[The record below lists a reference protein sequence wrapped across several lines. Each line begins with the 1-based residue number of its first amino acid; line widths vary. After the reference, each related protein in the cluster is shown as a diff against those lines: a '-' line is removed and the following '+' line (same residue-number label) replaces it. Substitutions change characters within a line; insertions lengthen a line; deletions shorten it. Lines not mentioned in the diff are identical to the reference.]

1 MNLTLVGV
9 RLRAI
14 KHDLSSNFAQTSRL
28 TINAGLLGIAFACV
42 SLSSAFANPSHV
54 TTSATQANP
63 EAWDKLADTV
73 FRHLSM
79 QQGLPQYS
87 ATSLAQDSDGF
98 IWVGTQGGLARW
110 DGYRFRNY
118 LPQANDPHSL
128 PDNYVMSLH
137 QDSKGRLWV
146 GTNGGGLAMYDKSL
160 DRFVRVPTGPGGIS
174 HVTVSSITS
183 DEKGNLWLATRAG
196 LNFYD
201 PQTGKVRQF
210 HVSDDGLPSDLV
222 RTVARDGQGNIWVGT
237 SEGLAKFDA
246 RTEQLKRVPLPIA
259 AGKAQRVVAVCA
271 SSDGKVWIGTFDSGA
286 FYITPD
292 DPEPKRLLVQ
302 KPNSKVAETINE
314 NVYFIQKTADD
325 EVWLG
330 TYGRGILVVNTKTLE
345 TKRLVHETN
354 RPSSLAD
361 NSVWSIIRDRSGLIW
376 VGSQRGISI
385 HDPSSKAIL
394 SLFGGDNRANGLQG
408 IDFFAAHGFDD
419 GSVWVGSQH
428 QGISILDPNSQT
440 FRALKGD
447 DANPQS
453 ALPQS
458 AVFTIYPVG
467 ANDVYVGTDK
477 GLYLTDRRG
486 NSVRRLNLTPRNPV
500 LRVAAL
506 LHVEQRLYIG
516 GPEGLWEKDLSKPNQ
531 DTVMQTDW
539 AKSLGTKFITEL
551 KRAPDGAIWVAT
563 LQDGLYRYDPISQ
576 QLSNIKPDPK
586 SKSSLTHRNVSSM
599 LFDSRGWLWVGMQ
612 GGGLDILRP
621 GKQAGQFDFQHIGKA
636 EKLPN
641 DLVNKVLED
650 HTGQIWVS
658 TDEGLAKIDPK
669 TLEVQ
674 PLAEP
679 DGVAIMGYWSTSGAK
694 TRDGNLIFGGVGG
707 MTVVRPS
714 LLKPY
719 EYRPPLVVTS
729 IQLGGKTLAV
739 NHARFVG
746 DNAEKL
752 VIQADANSMVVE
764 FAALDYSAAEH
775 NRYAYRLEGY
785 DKNWIETDYTRR
797 LAAYTNLPPGDYR
810 LHLRGT
816 NRNGV
821 WSEPDLMLN
830 VRVMPAW
837 FQTWWAYLLYL
848 ALFSAL
854 VYSLLRWRLWALRNK
869 NRNLELLIQ
878 ERTRELEVSRRA
890 LEQQS
895 LTDPL
900 TGLRNRRYLNLCIA
914 DDIAEVQRSYS
925 LQAENKG
932 EANRNLIFMMV
943 DIDHFKSVNDQ
954 YGHAAGDQVL
964 NQTTSILRESVRDSD
979 TIIRWGGEEFL
990 IVVRHTHFAEAE
1002 LLAERIRSRIA
1013 EHHFRLS
1020 DGKTLQRSCSIG
1032 LATYPFMPKAIE
1044 AYSWEQVVGIADKC
1058 LYAAKRAGRNAWVG
1072 LYLLDNAVVQ
1082 APSGDLALEIE
1093 QLIEHGAVKVRSS
1106 LADTSELSWI
1116 QGWEK

>member
-9 RLRAI
+9 RLRAM
-14 KHDLSSNFAQTSRL
+14 KRDLSSNFAHTSRL
-28 TINAGLLGIAFACV
+28 SVQAALLGIAFTCAGF
-42 SLSSAFANPSHV
+42 STAQTKPTPLTATASAS
-54 TTSATQANP
+54 NP
-63 EAWDKLADTV
+63 ETWDKLADTV

-118 LPQANDPHSL
+118 LPQANAPYSL

-137 QDSKGRLWV
+137 HDSQGRLWV
-146 GTNGGGLAMYDKSL
+146 GTNGGGLAMYDKL
-160 DRFVRVPTGPGGIS
+160 NDRFVRVPTGPGGVS
-174 HVTVSSITS
+174 HVTVNAITS

-196 LNFYD
+196 LNHYD

-222 RTVARDGQGNIWVGT
+222 RTVARDGQGNIWAGT
-237 SEGLAKFDA
+237 SQGLVKIDA
-246 RTEQLKRVPLPIA
+246 RTEQITRVPLPIA
-259 AGKAQRVVAVCA
+259 AGKVQRIVTVCA
-271 SSDGKVWIGTFDSGA
+271 SSDGKVWVGTFDSGA
-286 FYITPD
+286 FYISPD

-302 KPNSKVAETINE
+302 KPHSNIPETINE

-345 TKRLVHETN
+345 TKRMVHESN
-354 RPSSLAD
+354 RSSSLAD

-394 SLFGGDNRANGLQG
+394 SLFGGDNRSHRLQG
-408 IDFFAAHGFDD
+408 IDFFSAHGFED
-419 GSVWVGSQH
+419 GSVWVGSQN
-428 QGISILDPNSQT
+428 QGISILDPNSQV
-440 FRALKGD
+440 FRTLPAD
-447 DANPQS
+447 DANPQF

-458 AVFTIYPVG
+458 AIFTIYPVG
-467 ANDVYVGTDK
+467 ADQVYIGTDK
-477 GLYLTDRRG
+477 GLYLSDRRG
-486 NSVRRLNLTPRNPV
+486 SGVRRLNLTPRNPV

-506 LHVEQRLYIG
+506 LQVDQRLYIG
-516 GPEGLWEKDLSKPNQ
+516 GPEGLWEKDLSKPHLDNA
-531 DTVMQTDW
+531 MQTDW

-563 LQDGLYRYDPISQ
+563 LQDGLYRYDPMTQ
-576 QLSNIKPDPK
+576 QLSNIKPDPQ
-586 SKSSLTHRNVSSM
+586 SKSSLTHRNVSTM

-621 GKQAGQFDFQHIGKA
+621 SKQAGQFEFRHIGKA

-650 HTGQIWVS
+650 NAGQIWLS
-658 TDEGLAKIDPK
+658 TDEGLAKIDPQ
-669 TLEVQ
+669 TLEVR

-707 MTVVRPS
+707 MTIVRPS
-714 LLKPY
+714 LVKPY
-719 EYRPPLVVTS
+719 EYRPPLVVTN

-739 NHARFVG
+739 NHAKFVG
-746 DNAEKL
+746 EGADKL
-752 VIQADANSMVVE
+752 VIHAEANSMVVE

-785 DKNWIETDYTRR
+785 DKTWVETDYTRR

-810 LHLRGT
+810 LHLRGS
-816 NRNGV
+816 NRNGM
-821 WSEPDLMLN
+821 WSESDLVLE
-830 VRVMPAW
+830 VKVMPAW
-837 FQTWWAYLLYL
+837 FQTWWAYMLYL
-848 ALFSAL
+848 AMFSVS
-854 VYSLLRWRLWALRNK
+854 VYLLLRWRLWALRNK

-878 ERTRELEVSRRA
+878 ERTRELEASRRA

-914 DDIAEVQRSYS
+914 DDIAEVLRSYS
-925 LQAENKG
+925 RQAENKG
-932 EANRNLIFMMV
+932 EANRDLIFMMV

-964 NQTTSILRESVRDSD
+964 KQTTSILRETVRDSD

-990 IVVRHTHFAEAE
+990 ILVRHTHFAEAE
-1002 LLAERIRSRIA
+1002 RLAERIRSRIA

-1020 DGKTLQRSCSIG
+1020 DGKNLQRSCSIG
-1032 LATYPFMPKAIE
+1032 LAAYPFMPKAIE
-1044 AYSWEQVVGIADKC
+1044 AYSWEQVIGIADKC

-1072 LYLLDNAVVQ
+1072 LYLVDDAIVQ
-1082 APSGDLALEIE
+1082 APSAEIE
-1093 QLIEHGAVKVRSS
+1093 QLIEQGLVKVHSS
-1106 LADTSELSWI
+1106 LPDTTELNWS
-1116 QGWEK
+1116 QGKDK